1 MDFLGS
7 VEQTIAV
14 CAAVITLVSSTVT
27 FVAKFIKAN
36 KARAVEFKKATT
48 ARKAQMLME
57 FAMASVQ
64 AVETIKS
71 IKNDSLKPEAKK
83 EIALTK
89 INQMCIDN
97 GIEFDTAEAGRLIEE
112 VVALTKKVNQREKD
126 KPVVTETATSTI
138 KLL

>member
-57 FAMASVQ
+57 V
-64 AVETIKS
+64 
-71 IKNDSLKPEAKK
+71 
-83 EIALTK
+83 
-89 INQMCIDN
+89 CN
-97 GIEFDTAEAGRLIEE
+97 GIGAGRRNNQKH
-112 VVALTKKVNQREKD
+112 KK
-126 KPVVTETATSTI
+126 
-138 KLL
+138 